1 MCLYYFFYFVVIFTL
16 IPSLYRF
23 LKSVKPDN
31 TIISADLIIVSYCNL
46 MRKDEKHRQ
55 AQIFQYPRCSVIYNE
70 KRNHL
75 LILETFV
82 ISVIISYS
90 SKVGEK

>member
-31 TIISADLIIVSYCNL
+31 TIISADL

-75 LILETFV
+75 LIRETFV